1 MAEATITDVAKAAG
15 VAAST
20 VSRALNGGNVKA
32 ETRER
37 IVKLARQMG
46 YRNGLAALDEAAA
59 AATAGVAGAAGVAGN
74 VAAGLSGAVI
84 GGGTGVGPTAGLN
97 AGLAGGP
104 GAAASTG
111 KGNIGVFVTDIANFY
126 FTDIFKG
133 LFSVAQ
139 NAGYRLF
146 MADLDVSGD
155 RSETIRSVTGAS
167 AGQLFVSPRLSDAEL
182 RRCCDPRT
190 TVFTNRQVEGYSS
203 VCIDDRSG
211 ILQAVRHLAS
221 LGHRTIAYVG
231 GADSSWAN
239 QVRGETCAEA
249 AKSFGMNCVV
259 VGPLEPS
266 YAGGVNAGDA
276 LLLERDVTG
285 VVAFNDLVATGLIGR
300 LVERGVDIPG
310 EMSVIGVDDSVLAR
324 VVRPQLTSVDVRQ
337 ERMGA
342 LAMQMLINKLE
353 DAAWGDAGAGDDD
366 APRVEMVP
374 EILVTRESTGPAPRG
389 NGDDETAGGG
399 EQHGDAA

>member
-1 MAEATITDVAKAAG
+1 GI
-15 VAAST
+15 
-20 VSRALNGGNVKA
+20 
-32 ETRER
+32 
-37 IVKLARQMG
+37 
-46 YRNGLAALDEAAA
+46 
-59 AATAGVAGAAGVAGN
+59 AGAPAG
-74 VAAGLSGAVI
+74 
-84 GGGTGVGPTAGLN
+84 

-104 GAAASTG
+104 GAAVSTG

-353 DAAWGDAGAGDDD
+353 DAAWGDGGVDGDD
-366 APRVEMVP
+366 APHVEMVP

-389 NGDDETAGGG
+389 RDDDEPAGGDD
-399 EQHGDAA
+399 AAHEA

>member
-46 YRNGLAALDEAAA
+46 YRNGLAALDAATGVGVGAAGSVGTAAA
-59 AATAGVAGAAGVAGN
+59 AAAAGA
-74 VAAGLSGAVI
+74 SGAVFAP
-84 GGGTGVGPTAGLN
+84 GVATGTIA
-97 AGLAGGP
+97 
-104 GAAASTG
+104 G

-155 RSETIRSVTGAS
+155 RSETIRSITGAS

-182 RRCCDPRT
+182 KRYCDPRT

-239 QVRGETCAEA
+239 QVRCETCAEA
-249 AKSFGMNCVV
+249 ARSFGMNCVV

-300 LVERGVDIPG
+300 LIERGVDIPG

-353 DAAWGDAGAGDDD
+353 DAAWGGADADDG
-366 APRVEMVP
+366 PRVEMVP
-374 EILVTRESTGPAPRG
+374 EILVTRESTGVPPASR
-389 NGDDETAGGG
+389 DDDGRTSDGTDAAGG
-399 EQHGDAA
+399 DTAA